1 MNAKSTE
8 ATDLL
13 RRDPAAWPP
22 LRIGVSS
29 CLLGHQVRFDGGHK
43 HDRFL
48 TDTVGQYFEWVPVC
62 PEMEIGLG
70 IPRPTLR
77 LERYADGLHMIM
89 PKTSEDHTDAMR
101 RYARRRVEE
110 LAGEDLSGY
119 VLKSRS
125 PSCGME
131 RVKVYPRDGSGG
143 GAKNGQGLFAEA
155 LLGRLPL
162 LPIEEEGRIN
172 DPRIR
177 ENWITRVFAYRRLQ
191 ELWKARWTIGDLVAF
206 HTAHKYLLLAHSQ
219 KDYRALGPLVAAAR
233 QVPRE
238 ELRTAYETRFMAA
251 LKRIAS
257 PAKHTNVLQHMLGFL
272 KRELVPACRAE
283 LLTHIEDYRQGRT
296 PLVVPLTLI
305 AHYVRLLDVE
315 YLKNQVYL
323 EPHPRELF
331 LRNHV

>member
-1 MNAKSTE
+1 MNAKT
-8 ATDLL
+8 
-13 RRDPAAWPP
+13 DPANQPTNGQPPKPP
-22 LRIGVSS
+22 LRIGISS
-29 CLLGHQVRFDGGHK
+29 CLLGHEVRFDGGHK

-48 TDTVGQYFEWVPVC
+48 TATMGQYFEWVSVC
-62 PEMEIGLG
+62 PEVEIGLG

-77 LERYADGLHMIM
+77 LERHGDEIRLIM
-89 PKTSEDHTDAMR
+89 PKTSQDHTDSMR
-101 RYARRRVEE
+101 KYAKRRVDE

-131 RVKVYPRDGSGG
+131 RVKVYPKDGVGG
-143 GAKNGQGLFAEA
+143 GAKTGRGLFAEA
-155 LLGRLPL
+155 LLDRFPL
-162 LPIEEEGRIN
+162 LPVEEDGRLN

-191 ELWKARWTIGDLVAF
+191 DLWKPRWSLGDLVAF

-219 KDYRALGPLVAAAR
+219 KDYRELGRLVASAK
-233 QVPRE
+233 QIPRK
-238 ELRTAYETRFMAA
+238 ELQTAYETQFSDA

-257 PAKHTNVLQHMLGFL
+257 PAKHTNVLQHILGFFRKDL
-272 KRELVPACRAE
+272 DAASRAE
-283 LLTHIEDYRQGRT
+283 LLAHIDDYRCGRT

-305 AHYVRLLDVE
+305 AHYVRILDVKF
-315 YLKNQVYL
+315 LRDQVYL
-323 EPHPRELF
+323 QPHPRELA